1 MFVRS
6 SIVAMVLVWAVVF
19 AARPALRAFD
29 AVATGSPCSHALA
42 VPPELQLP
50 KNVPPGE
57 PVALERMMLAYL
69 SSHGYQHLGWCVD
82 KGVRDTGPYINGIS
96 YGTHPAVRIYYS
108 PEVMAWLLNGR
119 RGVPAD
125 GAVIIKEQYGD
136 KPAEFFKH
144 ATDAD
149 LKPTDW
155 TIMIRRS
162 SASHDGWFWA
172 EVYVGMFNSPVVQTR
187 YPNAGFGIYCL
198 RCHASAQRAMTFSS
212 LENIEGFPG
221 KPLTYFVDNSWR
233 VHVQPIG
240 PRTPA
245 AIGTTPPP
253 TPEPLAVQ
261 TFPPEP
267 LDTYVAHVHVPHLFM
282 TSDQCESCHGAG
294 SEKPFGPVMWIPS
307 AKKGKTGVNVSE
319 YGEWRWSPMALAGRD
334 PVFYAQLESEMA
346 YLASIHDGR
355 LSAQLRHTVS
365 NLCLS
370 CHGAMGERSFIK
382 AHPNATFTTAM
393 VFDTDPTH
401 VAFHDGGLAR
411 DGISCAL
418 CHHIVRTVMPRGY
431 SQLGYF
437 LAHKINGNFDL
448 GAPDSIYGPFDD
460 DVIATYPMKTAF
472 GVTPKHS
479 SYVTSA
485 LFCASCHTINLPVV
499 DRHATSPVAE
509 GYNVEQATYL
519 EWLNSSYQTE
529 YYPTGRA
536 RSCQDCHMP
545 AGITDPQRGIDL
557 AHIATKIAFVE
568 DAGYPETTHEAGKSE
583 LNVRVRSSG
592 FRRHELLGLN
602 AFLLQM
608 FRQYPEVMGVRTRD
622 YMSGSS
628 TDLADAMAYV
638 IEQARESTAKVKLH
652 VRIEGSRLI
661 ADVEVRNLTGHRFP
675 SGVAF
680 RRAFIDFAVWDESR
694 PANGRVLFES
704 GRSDAHGRILGADG
718 HPLESESF
726 ARDAQGR
733 QQYQPHFDE
742 AFPITRPDQV
752 EIFEELMRDADG
764 NFTTSFIRRDHE
776 VKDNRLLPLG
786 WSAKGP
792 TPLLPAYFLQAT
804 YPKGRAASDPR
815 YRDGRGHAVVRYVI
829 ALPAGVEAKDLRVEA
844 TLYYQSFAPYYLVA
858 RTEGKGTASV
868 RLAAIVKNLDVHD
881 TPLRDW
887 KIRIASASARVP

>member
-1 MFVRS
+1 MLARS
-6 SIVAMVLVWAVVF
+6 LIGAIAVIWLVLFTAG
-19 AARPALRAFD
+19 PALRALD
-29 AVATGSPCSHALA
+29 ALATGSPCSQAFP
-42 VPPELQLP
+42 VPPELAPP
-50 KNVPPGE
+50 KVIPPGE
-57 PVALERMMLAYL
+57 PIAIERTMLAYL
-69 SSHGYQHLGWCVD
+69 SSYQYRDLGWCHD
-82 KGVRDTGPYINGIS
+82 KGVRDTGPYANGLS

-108 PEVMAWLLNGR
+108 PEVMAWLRNGR

-136 KPAEFFKH
+136 KPAAFFKH
-144 ATDAD
+144 TTDAD

-172 EVYVGMFNSPVVQTR
+172 EVYVGMFDAPVVQTR

-198 RCHASAQRAMTFSS
+198 RCHASAQRAMTFAS
-212 LENIEGFPG
+212 LANVEGFPG
-221 KPLTYFVDNSWR
+221 KPLTYSDDDSWR
-233 VHVQPIG
+233 MHVEPTG
-240 PRTPA
+240 DRTPA
-245 AIGTTPPP
+245 AIDTSAPPVP
-253 TPEPLAVQ
+253 VPLPVQ

-267 LDTYVAHVHVPHLFM
+267 LDSFVAHVHVPHLFI

-294 SEKPFGPVMWIPS
+294 SSKPFGPVMWLQSP
-307 AKKGKTGVNVSE
+307 KKEKNGLNLSE

-346 YLASIHDGR
+346 YLASIHNGG
-355 LSAQLRHTVS
+355 LSNQLRHTVS

-370 CHGAMGERSFIK
+370 CHGAMGERSFVK
-382 AHPNATFTTAM
+382 AHPGATFTADM

-401 VAFHDGGLAR
+401 TAFHDGGLAR

-418 CHHIVRTVMPRGY
+418 CHHIVPTVTPRGY
-431 SQLGYF
+431 TQLGYF
-437 LAHKINGNFDL
+437 LSHKINGDFDL
-448 GAPDSIYGPFDD
+448 GAPDSVYGPFEDNA
-460 DVIATYPMKTAF
+460 IATHPMKTAL

-479 SYVTSA
+479 SYVTSS

-499 DRHATSPVAE
+499 DHHAASPVAQE
-509 GYNVEQATYL
+509 HNVEQATYL

-529 YYPTGRA
+529 YHPTSQA

-545 AGITDPQRGIDL
+545 AGVVDPERGIDL

-568 DAGYPETTHEAGKSE
+568 DAGYPETTHEAPKSE

-592 FRRHELLGLN
+592 YRRHELLGLN
-602 AFLLQM
+602 ALLLQM
-608 FRQYPEVMGVRTRD
+608 FRQFPDTMGVRTRD

-628 TDLADAMAYV
+628 TDLADAMTHV
-638 IEQARESTAKVKLH
+638 IEQARESTATVNVRAH
-652 VRIEGSRLI
+652 VAGGRLI

-680 RRAFIDFAVWDESR
+680 RRAFIDFVVLDEST
-694 PANGRVLFES
+694 PGHAHVLYES
-704 GRSDAHGRILGADG
+704 GRTDAQGRIVGADG
-718 HPLESESF
+718 RPLPTESF
-726 ARDAQGR
+726 ARDAHGR
-733 QQYQPHFDE
+733 EYQPHFDE

-752 EIFEELMRDADG
+752 EIFEELTRDAGG
-764 NFTTSFIRRDHE
+764 NFTTSFIRRDDE
-776 VKDNRLLPLG
+776 IKDNRLLPLG

-792 TPLLPAYFLQAT
+792 TPSLPAYFLQAT

-815 YRDGRGHAVVRYVI
+815 YRDGKGHAVVAYNI
-829 ALPAGVEAKDLRVEA
+829 ALPPGERAKDLHVEA
-844 TLYYQSFAPYYLVA
+844 TLYYQSFAPYYLTA
-858 RTEGKGTASV
+858 RTRGSGPASV
-868 RLAAIVKNLDVHD
+868 RLAAIVKNLDVRD

-887 KIRIASASARVP
+887 KIRIASGSAIP